1 MLFFVALISLQC
13 FFVVGAPAQAEGA
26 AYEELIPNYYS
37 FSAPARVAVMGDTVA
52 VFDAGNVV
60 IFDGGKRT
68 VFASGVEKCDK
79 LCLSS
84 SGVFLLSGVDEKA
97 PKISAFALTGE
108 KRDLLFPSEGVQDVA
123 VSGDLLYTLSPLT
136 WQVTAYRTEDAS
148 VVDSFAVPYMSFAFY
163 FAVSGDTF
171 WFLSPLGRVFS
182 RVGGVFGG
190 EESLQTGSNC
200 IQTENG
206 KLYYLDTAG
215 NLCVYGEDRPLVKK
229 GKGDSAFASASDF
242 AVGGGKVVVADESNA
257 AIKIFDATTDEK
269 CLLMIGSYG
278 SDLKRLK
285 DPVAL
290 SVKGDRIAVADASRA
305 SIFSDSGVHSLVGH
319 AISSVTDVVVAGDR
333 YYLADGGTLWEYNDK
348 FVASASY
355 SVGKGEC
362 RYVAAAPDGTIYAS
376 SGKEIYT
383 KKEGESAFSL
393 FLTLTRE
400 IEGLNVGIGG
410 KTLYVMTGNALFAYS
425 RDGILLRTTTTNEA
439 VKGFAVDYRGN
450 VFFLSEENEV
460 LKYARTLEG
469 YSAAPVRYPLSAE
482 YKEYRDIVLDGE
494 GKTYLI
500 ADHNVLI
507 YPKTAFGAF
516 VAEDSD
522 FKDEEPSV
530 SPLFVC
536 EAAKDTIAYVAPD
549 NFEDISSVSKGKR
562 FMCYATVT
570 YLGDKYLRVETDKG
584 TAYLPQADV
593 KIFSEGTAPLKKAR
607 CLLSA
612 IGSNAVGVNL
622 YAEPS
627 HLAVEAE
634 AEPLFASLGKSE
646 VFEVDSLVATDDDGK
661 DVWGFYRVTY
671 QGKTAYVLTDEV
683 VSVDDEPE
691 KAPAKYK
698 ARVKSE
704 ALGKTVKVYKEAS
717 TQSEAVARLTDGT
730 EIYTLEPIDK
740 NKEFIQVL
748 YKGEVCYVLS
758 SQIGQGGLSGGQI
771 LAIVLSVV
779 AVVGSVLTILIL
791 RANKRHKRF
800 HKE

>member
-1 MLFFVALISLQC
+1 MIS
-13 FFVVGAPAQAEGA
+13 
-26 AYEELIPNYYS
+26 NYYS
-37 FSAPARVAVMGDTVA
+37 CSAPTRVAVMGEIVA
-52 VFDAGNVV
+52 VFDAGDVV
-60 IFDGGKRT
+60 IFDGAKRT

-97 PKISAFALTGE
+97 PKITAFTLTGE
-108 KRDLLFPSEGVQDVA
+108 KRDLSFPSEGVKDVV
-123 VSGDLLYTLSPLT
+123 VSGDLLYTLSPIT
-136 WQVTAYRTEDAS
+136 WKVTAYRVEDAS
-148 VVDSFAVPYMSFAFY
+148 VANSFDLPYMSFAFY

-171 WFLSPLGRVFS
+171 WFLSPMGTVFS
-182 RVGGVFGG
+182 RVEGIFG
-190 EESLQTGSNC
+190 EDVPLQTGSNR

-215 NLCVYGEDRPLVKK
+215 NLSVYGEEHPLVKK
-229 GKGDSAFASASDF
+229 GKGDAAFASATDF
-242 AVGGGKVVVADESNA
+242 AVGGGKAVVADESNA
-257 AIKIFDATTDEK
+257 AVKIFDANEEET
-269 CLLMIGSYG
+269 CLSMIGSYG

-290 SVKGDRIAVADASRA
+290 SVKGDRIAVADGVRA
-305 SIFSDSGVHSLVGH
+305 TIFSGGGVHSLVGH
-319 AISSVTDVVVAGDR
+319 AISSVTDVVVAGEQ

-348 FVASASY
+348 FVSSASY

-383 KKEGESAFSL
+383 KKEGELAFSL
-393 FLTLTRE
+393 FLTLTE
-400 IEGLNVGIGG
+400 EVGGLNVGIGW
-410 KTLYVMTGNALFAYS
+410 KTLYVMAGDSLFAYS
-425 RDGILLRTTTTNEA
+425 RDGILLRTMTTGEA
-439 VKGFAVDYRGN
+439 VKGFAVDYRGTL
-450 VFFLSEENEV
+450 FFLSEGNEI

-469 YSAAPVRYPLSAE
+469 YSASPVRYPLSAE
-482 YKEYRDIVLDGE
+482 YKEYRDIVLDGD

-530 SPLFVC
+530 SPRFVC
-536 EAAKDTIAYVAPD
+536 EVVKDTIAYVAPD

-562 FMCYATVT
+562 FMCYATVA
-570 YLGDKYLRVETDKG
+570 YLGDKYLRVETEKG
-584 TAYLPQADV
+584 TAYLPQSDV
-593 KIFSEGTAPLKKAR
+593 KIFSEGAAPFKKAR

-612 IGSNAVGVNL
+612 IGSNLVGVDL

-627 HLAVEAE
+627 HLAVAAE
-634 AEPLFASLGKSE
+634 EEPLFSSLGKSE
-646 VFEVDSLVATDDDGK
+646 VFEVDSLVAAEEDGT

-671 QGKTAYVLTDEV
+671 QGQTAYVLTKDV

-698 ARVKSE
+698 ARVKSD
-704 ALGKTVKVYKEAS
+704 ALGKTVKVYEEAS
-717 TQSEAVARLTDGT
+717 TQSEVVARLTDGT

-791 RANKRHKRF
+791 RANKRHKRYQ
-800 HKE
+800 KE